1 MKHCISRIFFGLTTS
16 ALPFLCEGSTN
27 GFENALIELEEQA
40 ASNVLAAVTTDDV
53 EPLRAATWAFGQFL
67 AKHGKTRRETWDA
80 ATLTRLNKLRL
91 VFAQAAFSMRDRR
104 FDAEKEKERVRDSS
118 VSSQDHAKWKAVFN
132 REAQL
137 EMIHKGFVMEARRHG
152 GVTEGVS
159 GDKTQA
165 FKRLV
170 EETVKDEEL
179 KGELLAL
186 SAKQTPVEPPV
197 IIEPFSSIR
206 LDGTNVIF
214 KIWSKPSRY
223 ILRKAA
229 GEAWLSSPGEEISV
243 PLGSNFTVI
252 IKNTVLTVKPLP
264 EGFSRAGF
272 QMQKAVNPRSAS
284 DHAHPEQEAV
294 LLLRRCLKNSAVFP
308 PDTPLLMGLVLTNI
322 PVHAAC
328 KLLQSP

>member
-1 MKHCISRIFFGLTTS
+1 VRHCTSGIFFGLTILV
-16 ALPFLCEGSTN
+16 LPPLCGGATN

-67 AKHGKTRRETWDA
+67 TKYGKARRETWDA

-91 VFAQAAFSMRDRR
+91 MFAQAAFSMRDRR

-137 EMIHKGFVMEARRHG
+137 EMIHKGFVMEARHHG

-179 KGELLAL
+179 KGGRRQTTGRRLRHGASKPFRAPSDEGARACGGTVVKIFDASALELMRYYNSTSANMPLAKGPGL
-186 SAKQTPVEPPV
+186 TTSVEP
-197 IIEPFSSIR
+197 
-206 LDGTNVIF
+206 
-214 KIWSKPSRY
+214 
-223 ILRKAA
+223 
-229 GEAWLSSPGEEISV
+229 
-243 PLGSNFTVI
+243 
-252 IKNTVLTVKPLP
+252 
-264 EGFSRAGF
+264 
-272 QMQKAVNPRSAS
+272 Q
-284 DHAHPEQEAV
+284 
-294 LLLRRCLKNSAVFP
+294 
-308 PDTPLLMGLVLTNI
+308 
-322 PVHAAC
+322 
-328 KLLQSP
+328 

>member
-1 MKHCISRIFFGLTTS
+1 MKHCISGIFLGLTIS
-16 ALPFLCEGSTN
+16 ALPFLCGGATN

-53 EPLRAATWAFGQFL
+53 EPLRAATWALGQFL
-67 AKHGKTRRETWDA
+67 TKYGKTRRETWDA

-91 VFAQAAFSMRDRR
+91 MFAQAAFSMRDRR

-118 VSSQDHAKWKAVFN
+118 VSSQDHSKWKAVFN

-137 EMIHKGFVMEARRHG
+137 EMIHKGFVMEARHHG

-159 GDKTQA
+159 GDKIKV

-179 KGELLAL
+179 KEELLAL
-186 SAKQTPVEPPV
+186 STKQIASSEH
-197 IIEPFSSIR
+197 IEPFSSIR
-206 LDGTNVIF
+206 LDDTNVVF
-214 KIWSKPSRY
+214 KMWSKPNRY
-223 ILRKAA
+223 ILRKTDR
-229 GEAWLSSPGEEISV
+229 EAWLSSPGEEISV
-243 PLGSNFTVI
+243 PLGSWLSVI
-252 IKNTVLTVKPLP
+252 IRNTVLTVKPLP
-264 EGFSRAGF
+264 DKFSYAGF
-272 QMQKAVNPRSAS
+272 QVKKVVNPRSAD

-294 LLLRRCLKNSAVFP
+294 LILKRRLKNPAVFP
-308 PDTPLLMGLVLTNI
+308 PDTPLLTGLILTNI

-328 KLLQSP
+328 ELLQSP